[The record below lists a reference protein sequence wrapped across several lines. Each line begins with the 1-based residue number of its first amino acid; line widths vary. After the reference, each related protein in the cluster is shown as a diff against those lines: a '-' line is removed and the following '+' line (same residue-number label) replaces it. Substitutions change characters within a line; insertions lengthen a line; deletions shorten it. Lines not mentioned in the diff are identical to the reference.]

1 MGIERLRPNVSWSDS
16 SIVAIVPSGLTGGQ
30 SVDVQVIAD
39 SGASNTVSLN
49 ILNYKVQPQDLN
61 MLVGDSR
68 TLLATDLS
76 GNPVTG
82 LGWST
87 SDPTVVT
94 LSTDDPPVITAVGA
108 GSTKVWAGD
117 IPPSSIERKTV
128 DFGKDT
134 SHAGN
139 FFTPFY
145 DGFYAM
151 CDGGQLCKWSDAG
164 FEPATPEEQRQFGG
178 VDHLVR
184 GDMNNKNINGWSVY
198 EIARSPGNLQVSVG
212 GKFTI
217 AIDVKATFAQGD
229 AKFSIYLLRP
239 GRPEETLYVGDGTP
253 KLISAAE
260 YKRDFPPGTALKE

>member
-1 MGIERLRPNVSWSDS
+1 MTTTKKRIVLSFVLALILIS
-16 SIVAIVPSGLTGGQ
+16 SLTDAHFVRGYPGG
-30 SVDVQVIAD
+30 
-39 SGASNTVSLN
+39 
-49 ILNYKVQPQDLN
+49 
-61 MLVGDSR
+61 
-68 TLLATDLS
+68 TLLVRGDEAFLFLGTGKAGYRFRYVEYPFLVMLAYFHVPNPPEYQTGAT
-76 GNPVTG
+76 
-82 LGWST
+82 
-87 SDPTVVT
+87 TVIR
-94 LSTDDPPVITAVGA
+94 IT
-108 GSTKVWAGD
+108 
-117 IPPSSIERKTV
+117 PSSIERKTV